1 MGTFTDALT
10 RHIKAN
16 TNLNMVTILYE
27 QVAAMGFISL
37 ISSIAVSAAV
47 VQAGIFK
54 GVACPDG
61 KNTASNAACC
71 PFFALRDDLQ
81 ANL

>member
-1 MGTFTDALT
+1 MGIFTDALT

-16 TNLNMVTILYE
+16 TNLNMVNILYE

-47 VQAGIFK
+47 VQAGTK
-54 GVACPDG
+54 GVTCPDG

>member
-47 VQAGIFK
+47 VQAGTK
-54 GVACPDG
+54 GVPCPDG